1 MIYVQIRDLKG
12 NVLAKPKT
20 VKEAIPIAE
29 KLRDERKESIEIW
42 DTTPVKKTA
51 NFYEFG
57 YHRTITVCYNQKQP
71 LFLIK
76 VGNDDWT
83 EVNAGT
89 EENFND
95 IVNLVKKYNP
105 DKTVETRIE

>member
-1 MIYVQIRDLKG
+1 MIYVQIRDTKG
-12 NVLAKPKT
+12 NVLAKPKS

-42 DTTPVKKTA
+42 DTTPIKKTA

-57 YHRTITVCYNQKQP
+57 YHRTITVCYNPKQP
-71 LFLIK
+71 KFLIK

-83 EVNAGT
+83 EIKAGT

-95 IVNLVKKYNP
+95 IVNIVKKYNP
-105 DKTVETRIE
+105 DKNVENKN